1 MKRMDKKIRKD
12 QNKENDFMIAN
23 SNNCAQ
29 MAFEGYKVDGT
40 IFNKYLLEK
49 FFSSFLSSFIL
60 DFE

>member
-1 MKRMDKKIRKD
+1 
-12 QNKENDFMIAN
+12 MIAN

-29 MAFEGYKVDGT
+29 MAFESYKVDGT
-40 IFNKYLLEK
+40 IFKKYLLEN